1 MPVSPLCLV
10 NNGTTFV
17 STANGVDVS
26 PNQVVSIKLNSIT
39 SVTNWFLQVSGTD
52 ELSSAPILTNVN
64 SATGEVRFPNDIVTF
79 TFPSRAGSAVG
90 FRSEVHG
97 TGGPLATTFGVY
109 SLTASNN
116 RVGFVTETR
125 EGNTTFGWAAKINP
139 LLRSGGG
146 GGLVGS
152 PYDKHLP
159 ALATTGVGRELAC
172 STGLSANP
180 HPSGALNISVNGIW
194 ITDIGYGSISGCS
207 CYWSSDNG
215 LTAKNR
221 PNVVKNDRLYWN
233 GTTAEFN
240 LTPNDFLDFWYD
252 VAL

>member
-26 PNQVVSIKLNSIT
+26 PNAVVSIRLAQTT

-52 ELSSAPILTNVN
+52 ELSSAPLLSSVN
-64 SATGEVRFPNDIVTF
+64 GTTKEVLSPNSIVTF
-79 TFPSRAGSAVG
+79 TFPARAGSALG
-90 FRSEVHG
+90 FRSEVQG
-97 TGGPLATTFGVY
+97 AGGPLATTFGVY
-109 SLTASNN
+109 SLTTGNN

-125 EGNTTFGWAAKINP
+125 EGNTTYGWAAKINP
-139 LLRSGGG
+139 LIRSGGG

-152 PYDKHLP
+152 PFDKHLP

-172 STGLSANP
+172 ATGLSAAP

-194 ITDIGYGSISGCS
+194 VTDIGYGSTSGCS
-207 CYWSSDNG
+207 CYWSNDGG
-215 LTAKNR
+215 LTAKTR
-221 PNVVKNDRLYWN
+221 PNVAKNDRLYWN
-233 GTTAEFN
+233 GLIAEFN
-240 LTPNDFLDFWYD
+240 LTGTDFLDFWYD
-252 VAL
+252 ISL